1 MGWEAGWDILFAMPF
16 TCTILFCNQHQKT
29 NINQKQILYLPSTTI
44 ISYHLAD
51 FAPPRLIAFPTF
63 PHALNSR
70 SSLLS
75 HPQPPCSL
83 PSTTSRTVEC
93 GKSHPPE
100 YFHLRSSY
108 LPATRSKRSAP
119 SASHR
124 CPVAGSPPSPPPIK
138 RSSTARSKTWS
149 VISRLISPHRN
160 MCSAPTA
167 GSPSRPMSVPT
178 A

>member
-1 MGWEAGWDILFAMPF
+1 MLS

-75 HPQPPCSL
+75 HPQTTMFPPFD
-83 PSTTSRTVEC
+83 
-93 GKSHPPE
+93 
-100 YFHLRSSY
+100 YFTYR
-108 LPATRSKRSAP
+108 RVR
-119 SASHR
+119 
-124 CPVAGSPPSPPPIK
+124 
-138 RSSTARSKTWS
+138 
-149 VISRLISPHRN
+149 
-160 MCSAPTA
+160 
-167 GSPSRPMSVPT
+167 
-178 A
+178 